1 MSGFGGWFSLFGSDR
16 PNDEIPFLFPLSV
29 EQKEFIFI
37 DVITLYSKILTDVFE
52 RSEGLSEDE
61 QSVLWDNC
69 LESESHYGLI
79 SLIAKAMHDK
89 ANLFLVYDKAVNV
102 VRRATGAEEAQIIA
116 DYKREAKSSVGVYIS
131 FAFYLRTDMIRLYS
145 ALEYCTVGALNKSMN
160 VSKAVQLKIS
170 DLRSTVALVDKAEAK
185 SQAAA
190 IVKGLSNGR
199 DLLLDGKD
207 IVETAKPDLTATQA
221 AMEFLNEKRSFY
233 LGMPCSYITGE
244 LNSGLG
250 DTGQADSKAI
260 DRGLK
265 GYFVSI
271 VKPVCQALFDKK
283 VTFKSEDF
291 MQLDSAINTFKVFEI
306 TGEELMT
313 SDNKREILNKLFG
326 LPADEPGG
334 PKDPPPVVVVPPA
347 PVDPNAKPKPQ
358 VPPKG

>member
-1 MSGFGGWFSLFGSDR
+1 MSGFGGWFSLFGSER
-16 PNDEIPFLFPLSV
+16 VNDEIPFLFPLSI
-29 EQKEFIFI
+29 EQKEFICI

-61 QSVLWDNC
+61 ETVLWDNC

-79 SLIAKAMHDK
+79 TLVAKAMHDK
-89 ANLFLVYDKAVNV
+89 ANLFLVYDRAVNV
-102 VRRATGAEEAQIIA
+102 IRKATEQEAAQIIA
-116 DYKREAKSSVGVYIS
+116 DYKKQAFSSVGIYIS
-131 FAFYLRTDMIRLYS
+131 FALYLRTDMIRLYS
-145 ALEYCTVGALNKSMN
+145 ALEYHTVGALNKSMN

-185 SQAAA
+185 TQAMAMA
-190 IVKGLSNGR
+190 KGLSQGR

-207 IVETAKPDLTATQA
+207 VVETAKPDLTATQA
-221 AMEFLNEKRSFY
+221 AMEFLNEKRAFY

-271 VKPVCQALFDKK
+271 VKPICKALFDKA

-291 MQLDSAINTFKVFEI
+291 MQLDSAVNTMKVFAI
-306 TGEELMT
+306 TDEELMT

-326 LPADEPGG
+326 LPEDEPGG
-334 PKDPPPVVVVPPA
+334 PKAPPPVIVVPPPA
-347 PVDPNAKPKPQ
+347 DPNAKPPV